1 MEVSKVGPGEF
12 GGKFGGKT
20 EEGAL
25 DCAEGRESLV
35 HLLEGRG
42 KGDGKSSS
50 WDKGSEAPKSQ
61 ILVEVWV
68 DEVT

>member
-50 WDKGSEAPKSQ
+50 
-61 ILVEVWV
+61 
-68 DEVT
+68 